1 MCSGEGDSV
10 HSSNGTRFCAHSRS
24 QLPHQAQGGATNLV
38 ARPSLGANQVGELL
52 FSSRGVRPAPQRA
65 AESSHTRFEEGGL
78 ENTRVYILNSNRNH
92 VFEG

>member
-1 MCSGEGDSV
+1 MLRRG
-10 HSSNGTRFCAHSRS
+10 RFGA
-24 QLPHQAQGGATNLV
+24 QLQRHPLLCTQPISAPTPSTGGGHNLV

-65 AESSHTRFEEGGL
+65 AESSHTRFKEGGL